1 MQELV
6 DAGVAQCTGTHARA
20 CSCAEEHRFTRVP
33 VGRNRLSEPLVERA
47 AMKELVAL
55 TAFALILTGCVM
67 QRPVNEQGVD
77 PGSRPVEKNA
87 DQDLRNNDIQQRDRS
102 IDFDNDWDREHF
114 RDRGNEGHENQG
126 SLWPWPGSGLSGGRT
141 YPGGQSWGY

>member
-1 MQELV
+1 MRELF
-6 DAGVAQCTGTHARA
+6 A
-20 CSCAEEHRFTRVP
+20 
-33 VGRNRLSEPLVERA
+33 
-47 AMKELVAL
+47 LVA
-55 TAFALILTGCVM
+55 TALMLAGCAI
-67 QRPVNEQGVD
+67 QAPAKGQGAM
-77 PGSRPVEKNA
+77 PGSNQMERNA

-102 IDFDNDWDREHF
+102 IDFENDLDRDHF

>member
-1 MQELV
+1 
-6 DAGVAQCTGTHARA
+6 
-20 CSCAEEHRFTRVP
+20 
-33 VGRNRLSEPLVERA
+33 
-47 AMKELVAL
+47 MKELVAL

-67 QRPVNEQGVD
+67 QRPVNGQGMD
-77 PGSRPVEKNA
+77 PGSQQVEKNA
-87 DQDLRNNDIQQRDRS
+87 DRD
-102 IDFDNDWDREHF
+102 HF

>member
-1 MQELV
+1 
-6 DAGVAQCTGTHARA
+6 
-20 CSCAEEHRFTRVP
+20 
-33 VGRNRLSEPLVERA
+33 
-47 AMKELVAL
+47 MKELIAL

-67 QRPVNEQGVD
+67 QRPVNGQGMD
-77 PGSRPVEKNA
+77 PGSQKVEKNA

-102 IDFDNDWDREHF
+102 IDFENDWDREHF